1 MSLLDLLEPPGPA
14 GPAGPSGQI
23 HGVVTGVV
31 TNNQDPEKLGR
42 VRVRFPWLSGSE
54 ESAWAR
60 VASPMAGRERGLWTL
75 PEVDD
80 EVLVAFE
87 RGDPRFPYVLGALW
101 NREAPPPESNE
112 GKKNDVR
119 VLRSRS
125 GHVVRLDDKEGEERV
140 EIVDGSGKNSIT
152 ISTADNTITVQADA
166 DVTIRSTGGKLVLEG
181 KGIELKSEEGVKVDA
196 GKELELKAGA
206 QVRVKGS
213 TINLN

>member
-1 MSLLDLLEPPGPA
+1 MSLLDLLEPQ

-87 RGDPRFPYVLGALW
+87 RGDPRFPYVLGSLW
-101 NREAPPPESNE
+101 NSEAPPPETNE

-125 GHVVRLDDKEGEERV
+125 GHEVVLDDKEGEEAIR
-140 EIVDGSGKNSIT
+140 IVDGSGKNSIT
-152 ISTADNTITVQADA
+152 ISTKDNTITVQADA
-166 DVTIRSTGGKLVLEG
+166 DVTIRSGGGKLVLEG
-181 KGIELKSEEGVKVDA
+181 KGIELKSQEGVRVEA
-196 GKELELKAGA
+196 GKNLELESGA
-206 QVRVKGS
+206 QVNVKGS

>member
-1 MSLLDLLEPPGPA
+1 MSLLDLLEPE
-14 GPAGPSGQI
+14 GPAGPSGHI

-42 VRVRFPWLSGSE
+42 VRVRFPWLSKSE

-60 VASPMAGRERGLWTL
+60 VASPMAGKERGLWTL

-87 RGDPRFPYVLGALW
+87 RGDPRFPYVLGGLW
-101 NREAPPPESNE
+101 NSKAPPPEANE
-112 GKKNDVR
+112 GKNDVR

-125 GHVVRLDDKEGEERV
+125 GHEVRLDDKDGDERI
-140 EIVDGSGKNSIT
+140 EIVDKSGKNSIT
-152 ISTADNTITVQADA
+152 IRTKDNTVTVQADA
-166 DVTIRSTGGKLVLEG
+166 DVVIRSSGGKLVLEG
-181 KGIELKSEEGVKVDA
+181 KGIELKSQEGVKVEA
-196 GKELELKAGA
+196 GKNLELKSGA
-206 QVRVKGS
+206 QVNVKGS

>member
-1 MSLLDLLEPPGPA
+1 MSLLDLLEPQGPA
-14 GPAGPSGQI
+14 GAAGPSGQI

-60 VASPMAGRERGLWTL
+60 VASPMAGKERGLWTL

-101 NREAPPPESNE
+101 NSKAPPPESNE
-112 GKKNDVR
+112 GRKNDVR
-119 VLRSRS
+119 VLKSRS
-125 GHVVRLDDKEGEERV
+125 GHVVRLDDADGEERI
-140 EIVDGSGKNSIT
+140 EIVDGSGKNSIV
-152 ISTADNTITVQADA
+152 ISTRDDSITVQADA

-181 KGIELKSEEGVKVDA
+181 KGIELKSEEGVKVEASKD
-196 GKELELKAGA
+196 LEMKSGA
-206 QVRVKGS
+206 QVTVKGS

>member
-1 MSLLDLLEPPGPA
+1 MSLLDLLEPQGPA
-14 GPAGPSGQI
+14 GAAGPSGQI

-60 VASPMAGRERGLWTL
+60 VASPMAGKERGLWIL

-101 NREAPPPESNE
+101 SSKAPPPETNE
-112 GKKNDVR
+112 GGKNDVR

-125 GHVVRLDDKEGEERV
+125 GHEVRLDDKDGEERI
-140 EIVDGSGKNSIT
+140 EIVDGSGRNSIV
-152 ISTADNTITVQADA
+152 ISTRDDTITVQAEA
-166 DVTIRSTGGKLVLEG
+166 DVVIRSGGGRLVLEG
-181 KGIELKSEEGVKVDA
+181 KGIELKSQEGVKVEA
-196 GKELELKAGA
+196 GKDLELKSGA
-206 QVRVKGS
+206 QVTVKGS

>member
-1 MSLLDLLEPPGPA
+1 MSLLDLLEPGE
-14 GPAGPSGQI
+14 PAGPSGRIQ
-23 HGVVTGVV
+23 GVVTGVV

-42 VRVRFPWLSGSE
+42 VRVRFPWLSESE

-60 VASPMAGRERGLWTL
+60 VASPMAGGERGLWTL

-87 RGDPRFPYVLGALW
+87 RGDPRFPYVLGGLW
-101 NREAPPPESNE
+101 NSKAPPPETNE
-112 GKKNDVR
+112 GKNDVR

-125 GHVVRLDDKEGEERV
+125 GHEIRLDDRDGEERI

-152 ISTADNTITVQADA
+152 ISTKDNTVTVQADA
-166 DVTIRSTGGKLVLEG
+166 DVVVRSSGGKLVLEG
-181 KGIELKSEEGVKVDA
+181 KGIELKSQEGVRVEA
-196 GKELELKAGA
+196 GKDLELQSGA
-206 QVRVKGS
+206 QVKIKGS

>member
-1 MSLLDLLEPPGPA
+1 MSLLDLLEPQGPA
-14 GPAGPSGQI
+14 GPAGPAGQV

-60 VASPMAGRERGLWTL
+60 VASPMAGKERGLWIL

-101 NREAPPPESNE
+101 SSKAPPPETNE

-125 GHVVRLDDKEGEERV
+125 GHVVRLDDTDGEERI

-152 ISTADNTITVQADA
+152 ISTGDDTITVQADG

-181 KGIELKSEEGVKVDA
+181 KGIELKSEEGVKVEA
-196 GKELELKAGA
+196 GKDLEMKSGGR
-206 QVRVKGS
+206 VTVKGS

>member
-1 MSLLDLLEPPGPA
+1 MSLLDLLEPQGPA
-14 GPAGPSGQI
+14 AGPSGQI

-42 VRVRFPWLSGSE
+42 VRLRFPWLSSSE

-60 VASPMAGRERGLWTL
+60 VASPMAGKERGLWTL

-101 NREAPPPESNE
+101 SSKAPPPETNE
-112 GKKNDVR
+112 GNKNDVR

-125 GHVVRLDDKEGEERV
+125 GHEVRLDDADGEERI
-140 EIVDGSGKNSIT
+140 EIVDASGKNSIT
-152 ISTADNTITVQADA
+152 IRTKDNSITLQADA
-166 DVTIRSTGGKLVLEG
+166 DVTVRSTGGKLVLEG
-181 KGIELKSEEGVKVDA
+181 KGIELKSGEGVKVEADR
-196 GKELELKAGA
+196 GMEIKAGG
-206 QVRVKGS
+206 QVTVKGS

>member
-1 MSLLDLLEPPGPA
+1 MSLLDLLEPQGPS
-14 GPAGPSGQI
+14 AGPSGQI

-42 VRVRFPWLSGSE
+42 VRLRFPWLSASE

-101 NREAPPPESNE
+101 SSKAPPPETNE
-112 GKKNDVR
+112 GGKNDAR

-125 GHVVRLDDKEGEERV
+125 GHVVRLDDADGEERI
-140 EIVDGSGKNSIT
+140 EIVDASGKNSIVV
-152 ISTADNTITVQADA
+152 STKDNSITLTADA
-166 DVTIRSTGGKLVLEG
+166 DVVVRSTGGKLVLEG
-181 KGIELKSEEGVKVDA
+181 KGIELKSQEGVRVEA
-196 GKELELKAGA
+196 GKGLEIKAGG
-206 QVRVKGS
+206 QVTVKGS

>member
-1 MSLLDLLEPPGPA
+1 MSLLDLLEPQGPS
-14 GPAGPSGQI
+14 AGPSGQI

-42 VRVRFPWLSGSE
+42 VRLRFPWLSASE

-101 NREAPPPESNE
+101 SRNAPPPETNE
-112 GKKNDVR
+112 DGKNALR
-119 VLRSRS
+119 QLRSRS
-125 GHVVRLDDKEGEERV
+125 GHVVRLDDTEGEEKI
-140 EIVDGSGKNSIT
+140 EIVDGSGKNSIVVGT
-152 ISTADNTITVQADA
+152 KDNSITLTCEGDL
-166 DVTIRSTGGKLVLEG
+166 TLESKSGKLVLKA
-181 KGIELKSEEGVKVDA
+181 KGMEIASQDAVKLDAQGNVDLA
-196 GKELELKAGA
+196 ASGGN
-206 QVRVKGS
+206 VTVKGT

>member
-1 MSLLDLLEPPGPA
+1 MSLLDLLDPGE
-14 GPAGPSGQI
+14 PAGPSGRI

-42 VRVRFPWLSGSE
+42 VRVRFPWLSKSE

-87 RGDPRFPYVLGALW
+87 RGDPRFPYVLGGLW
-101 NREAPPPESNE
+101 NSKAPPPETNAD
-112 GKKNDVR
+112 KTNDVR

-125 GHVVRLDDKEGEERV
+125 GHEIRLDDKDGEERI
-140 EIVDGSGKNSIT
+140 EIVDGSGKNSIV
-152 ISTADNTITVQADA
+152 ISTKDNTVTVQADA
-166 DVTIRSTGGKLVLEG
+166 DVVVRSSGGKLVLEG
-181 KGIELKSEEGVKVDA
+181 KGIEIKSQEGVKVEA
-196 GKELELKAGA
+196 SKNLELKSGA
-206 QVRVKGS
+206 QVNVKGS